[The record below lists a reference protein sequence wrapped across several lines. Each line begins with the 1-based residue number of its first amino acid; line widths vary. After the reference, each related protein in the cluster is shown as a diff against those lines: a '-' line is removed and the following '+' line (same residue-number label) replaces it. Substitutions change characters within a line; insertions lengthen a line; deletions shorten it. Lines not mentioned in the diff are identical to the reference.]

1 MSVNPW
7 LVENIQA
14 FSSFN
19 CPECVF
25 KTKTEVMFKYH
36 AISNHPLSCVLF
48 EKSTKTIGKEE
59 GMSESEPEQLGEKG
73 HKTLEEL
80 MYSEFG
86 PPEPLNPIQVT
97 LDNQNYYSYGAE
109 NVDTTDY
116 IKEEKPREEIMYPE
130 NNGISV
136 KCKDSDMKIK
146 KKPISVSESLPES
159 ILANYRA
166 TISSFNST
174 DSLIQKSMKCPYPN
188 CDFETLRKS
197 SLDAHIK
204 SHTYCKFCGEMFP
217 GKIKL
222 AVHLTTHKRA
232 LKPEKQY
239 LCDFCSKDCKSRQ
252 TKWRHMKICK
262 TTPINFV
269 CEFCNNDFSYLC
281 RKDLN
286 EHRQMCST
294 NFNELGD
301 TEIKL
306 LIKADPLMIT

>member
-14 FSSFN
+14 FSSLN

-59 GMSESEPEQLGEKG
+59 AMSESELEQLAEKG

-97 LDNQNYYSYGAE
+97 LDNQNYNSYGAE
-109 NVDTTDY
+109 RVDTTNY

-166 TISSFNST
+166 TISAFNST
-174 DSLIQKSMKCPYPN
+174 DSLIKKSMKCPYPN
-188 CDFETLRKS
+188 CDFETSRKNY
-197 SLDAHIK
+197 LDSHIQ
-204 SHTYCKFCGEMFP
+204 SHTSCKHCGEVFP
-217 GKIKL
+217 GRKQLK
-222 AVHLTTHKRA
+222 VHLTKHKPN
-232 LKPEKQY
+232 KPKKQY
-239 LCDFCSKDCKSRQ
+239 LCYFCNKDCKCRQ
-252 TKWRHMKICK
+252 SKWRHMKTCK
-262 TTPINFV
+262 QSR
-269 CEFCNNDFSYLC
+269 D
-281 RKDLN
+281 KDP
-286 EHRQMCST
+286 
-294 NFNELGD
+294 
-301 TEIKL
+301 L
-306 LIKADPLMIT
+306 LITQTMVIKKE

>member
-14 FSSFN
+14 FSSLN

-25 KTKTEVMFKYH
+25 KTRTEVMFKNH

-48 EKSTKTIGKEE
+48 KKSTKTIGKEE
-59 GMSESEPEQLGEKG
+59 NMSGSESEQLAEEG

-86 PPEPLNPIQVT
+86 APEPLNHIQVT
-97 LDNQNYYSYGAE
+97 IDNQNYNSYGAKK
-109 NVDTTDY
+109 VDTTDY
-116 IKEEKPREEIMYPE
+116 LKEELLEEIIYPE

-136 KCKDSDMKIK
+136 KCRDNDMKIK
-146 KKPISVSESLPES
+146 KKPKSVTESLPES
-159 ILANYRA
+159 LLANYRA
-166 TISSFNST
+166 TISSVNST
-174 DSLIQKSMKCPYPN
+174 DSLIKKSLKCPYTN
-188 CDFETLRKS
+188 CDFKTLRKS
-197 SLDAHIK
+197 SLDVHIK
-204 SHTYCKFCGEMFP
+204 SHINCQFCGEMFP

-222 AVHLTTHKRA
+222 AVHLTKCRP
-232 LKPEKQY
+232 KPEKQY
-239 LCDFCSKDCKSRQ
+239 LCDFCSKDCKYRQ
-252 TKWRHMKICK
+252 SKWRHMKICK

-294 NFNELGD
+294 DFNESGD
-301 TEIKL
+301 NEIKL
-306 LIKADPLMIT
+306 LMKADPLLITQ